1 MKHLAPILWSALLAL
16 ILTNSV
22 AWAQATGGI
31 SGTVRDESGGVLPG
45 VTITVT
51 QTETG
56 VTRTTVSNDTGSYS
70 LPNLP
75 LGPYRLEAALSGFR
89 TFAQTGIVLQVNSN
103 PEINPSLT
111 LGEVAEQVQVTGTA
125 QIVDTRTSGVATV
138 VESQRIVEL
147 PLNARQV
154 TQLITLSG
162 LAVQTG
168 TSPGFSMN
176 TGALISVAGGSTV
189 SVSYALDGA
198 PHLNTFDG
206 TGLHL
211 PFPDALQEFRLTT
224 GSQEAGATIRAA
236 ASVSAVTKSG
246 TNTFHG
252 SAFEFVRD
260 SRFNEPDFLSGRN
273 DGLKR
278 NQFGGTIGGPLVRER
293 VFFFVGYQGTTTRQ
307 NPLDQ
312 QAFVPTAAMRAGDF
326 TAFASPACNGGRQL
340 TLGGGFVNNRIDPN
354 LLSPA
359 ALNIARRLP
368 TASDDCGRVFWGT
381 PIHQNEAQIP
391 ARVDIQ
397 LNPRHAFAARYMLT
411 TDDVAIPFDRGG
423 NNPLVTA
430 VGGSDDRAH
439 NLTAGHTWVIG
450 PSMVNAFRVL
460 VNDVYADKRGPEY
473 FSPQDVGINA
483 YTSVPGFTAVIVN
496 NAFSVGGGSFA
507 MNRFVDIQ
515 NAGVSNDF
523 TLVKGSHQLAFGG
536 HYLRTRSE
544 SVANSFA
551 VGRYT
556 FTGQF
561 TGNAM
566 TDFMLGRIGFHRQAG
581 QNGVEV
587 TQPVSRLYA
596 QDSWK
601 LSRVTLNYGVAWNPS
616 LPLSFY
622 GGEVYNFSRDA
633 FLAGTRSTVMR
644 NAPPGFSYIG
654 DPGFE
659 GESGV
664 KSLYNVWDPRVGMAW
679 DVTGDGQT
687 AIRAG
692 AGLGHDYINHSVHLN
707 TSSVSPFRLT
717 VNLPPGSS
725 LDNPWASYPGGNP
738 FPYSY
743 DPNNPA
749 FPNYA
754 SYLPLPSNLEPTTT
768 YSWDIGVQR
777 QVTPRWF
784 ASATYVGSKVVNQ
797 LVGEEQNPGL
807 DLGSGPCSLWDAT
820 IQAERF
826 YQVCTVAGNLDQRR
840 ALNLANRSVAL
851 GYVTQYSDK
860 GYQQYN
866 GLLLSS
872 RLNLGDYLN
881 LNGNYTLSKCEGT
894 LSSAGNVLNVGAN
907 YIHQPHQNN
916 GPADIS
922 LDEGPC
928 VSDRRHLFNL
938 TSVFRTPDF
947 GGVLGALASNWT
959 ASTVLQVRS
968 GSPVNV
974 IAGGD
979 PALNGFTDN
988 APTQRA
994 SVVPGV
1000 DPYGDRDA
1008 LVGYYNIA
1016 AFSRPAAGKLG
1027 DAPYNMLRGPG
1038 FWQWDQSFVR
1048 GFEVGTGRRIEFRA
1062 EAINLTNHFNK
1073 GNPSAVL
1080 SNPATF
1086 GRITTSVGTPRIWQ
1100 FAVKYLF

>member
-1 MKHLAPILWSALLAL
+1 MKFVVGTVIFAMVVIGTTASLAS
-16 ILTNSV
+16 
-22 AWAQATGGI
+22 AQATGGI

-45 VTITVT
+45 VTVTVS

-56 VTRTTVSNDTGSYS
+56 VSRTTVSNETGSYA

-89 TFAQTGIVLQVNSN
+89 TFAQTGIVLQVNSSPVVN
-103 PEINPSLT
+103 PVLAV
-111 LGEVAEQVQVTGTA
+111 GELSEQVQVRGTA
-125 QIVDTRTSGVATV
+125 QTVDTRTSGVGTV

-176 TGALISVAGGSTV
+176 TGALISVAGGSNV

-198 PHLNTFDG
+198 PHLNNFDG

-246 TNTFHG
+246 TNVFHG
-252 SAFEFVRD
+252 SLFEFGRD
-260 SRFNEPDFLSGRN
+260 SRFNEPDFLSGRK

-278 NQFGGTIGGPLVRER
+278 NQFGGTLGGPLVRDR
-293 VFFFVGYQGTTTRQ
+293 LFFFLGYQGTTTRQ

-312 QAFVPTAAMRAGDF
+312 TAFVPTAAMMAGDF

-340 TLGGGFVNNRIDPN
+340 TFGAPFVNNRVDPS

-368 TASDDCGRVFWGT
+368 TPTNECGQVFWGS

-391 ARVDIQ
+391 VRVDYQINQ
-397 LNPRHAFAARYMLT
+397 RHSLAARYMLT
-411 TDDVAIPFDRGG
+411 TDDLAVPFDRGN

-430 VGGSDDRAH
+430 VGGSDDRA
-439 NLTAGHTWVIG
+439 NYLSAGHTWVINS
-450 PSMVNAFRVL
+450 SMVNSFRVL
-460 VNDVYADKRGPEY
+460 ANNVYANKAGPNY
-473 FSPQDVGINA
+473 FSPRDVGINA

-496 NAFSVGGGSFA
+496 NAFSVGGGSFV

-515 NAGVSNDF
+515 NAGLSNDF
-523 TLVKGSHQLAFGG
+523 TVVKGSHQLAFGG

-566 TDFMLGRIGFHRQAG
+566 TDYMLGRIGFHRQAG

-587 TQPVSRLYA
+587 TQPVGRVYA
-596 QDSWK
+596 QDSWRIN
-601 LSRVTLNYGVAWNPS
+601 RVTLNAGVAWNPS
-616 LPLSFY
+616 LPLSFF
-622 GGEVYNFSRDA
+622 GGEVYNFDRAA
-633 FLAGTRSTVMR
+633 FLNGTRSTVIR
-644 NAPPGFSYIG
+644 NAPPGFTYIG

-664 KSLYNVWDPRVGMAW
+664 RPLYNVWDPRVGIAW

-692 AGLGHDYINHSVHLN
+692 TGIGHDYINHSVHLN

-725 LDNPWASYPGGNP
+725 LDNPWATFPGGNP
-738 FPYSY
+738 FPYSF
-743 DPNNPA
+743 DPSNPA
-749 FPNYA
+749 YPNYA
-754 SYLPLPSNLEPTTT
+754 GYLPLPSNLKPATT
-768 YSWDIGVQR
+768 YSWDVAIQR
-777 QVTPRWF
+777 QLTPSWF
-784 ASATYVGSKVVNQ
+784 ASATYVGSKVDNL
-797 LVGEEQNPGL
+797 LVGQEQNPGL
-807 DLGSGPCSLWDAT
+807 DLGSGPCTLWDAN
-820 IQAERF
+820 IRAERF
-826 YQVCTVAGNLDQRR
+826 YPVCTVAGNLDQRR
-840 ALNLANRSVAL
+840 ALNLADRSVAL
-851 GYVTQYSDK
+851 GYVTQYSDAA
-860 GYQQYN
+860 YQRYH
-866 GLLLSS
+866 GLLLNS
-872 RLNLGDYLN
+872 RLNLGAYLN

-894 LSSAGNVLNVGAN
+894 VSSAGGVLNVGAN
-907 YIHQPHQNN
+907 YIHQPFQNN

-928 VSDRRHLFNL
+928 VSDRRHVFNL
-938 TSVFRTPDF
+938 TSVVRTPEF
-947 GGVLGALASNWT
+947 GGVWGALASNWT
-959 ASTVLQVRS
+959 TSTVLQVRS

-988 APTQRA
+988 APTQRPNI
-994 SVVPGV
+994 VPGV
-1000 DPYGDRDA
+1000 NPYGDRDA
-1008 LVGYYNIA
+1008 LVGYFNLA
-1016 AFSRPAAGKLG
+1016 AFSRPAAGRLG

-1048 GFEVGTGRRIEFRA
+1048 GFQFTSGQRIELRA
-1062 EAINLTNHFNK
+1062 EAINLANHFNR

-1080 SNPATF
+1080 ANPATF
-1086 GRITTSVGTPRIWQ
+1086 GRITTAAGTPRIWQ